1 MRKSHLWAEN
11 EIQEVGYKYQ
21 DNLLLQSLRPI
32 ALKISPLT
40 QVSLS
45 PEVLFYHTLFSLDD
59 LKGNQSFKCDTLWD
73 ELNDYLSQ
81 RCDAEKDD
89 IENMASSVALTVAY
103 VLSVLDPLK
112 YYSEIT
118 ALIYSLKGT
127 KAVEMSQ
134 RLRVLENEDKNQD
147 LKQWLSEY
155 MNKDSY
161 LSEEIEDLVNRIRE
175 QRVEEEQKQKLLE
188 NSNIGYLYLNS
199 EHNDNHTETNIYASH
214 QLEEK

>member
-1 MRKSHLWAEN
+1 MIKSHLWAES

-21 DNLLLQSLRPI
+21 ENLLYQSLRPI

-45 PEVLFYHTLFSLDD
+45 PEELFYHTLFSLDD
-59 LKGNQSFKCDTLWD
+59 LKGNQSFNCDMLWD
-73 ELNDYLSQ
+73 ELYDYLSQ
-81 RCDAEKDD
+81 RCNAEEE
-89 IENMASSVALTVAY
+89 IENMASSVVMSVAY
-103 VLSVLDPLK
+103 ALSVLDPLK

-161 LSEEIEDLVNRIRE
+161 LSEEIEDLVNQIRK
-175 QRVEEEQKQKLLE
+175 RKVEEEQTQKILE
-188 NSNIGYLYLNS
+188 NGNIGSLYLNS
-199 EHNDNHTETNIYASH
+199 EHNDHHLETHIHSSN